1 MTSRPAGVTRTVY
14 SVPAKRSIVMPY
26 RYRVNAPRSL
36 VWNQLVHLEQIYT
49 QTSPA
54 HLFFRVRGGGPLC
67 AVAVIDCEETVEGE
81 HVRHVFKMDHFMPR
95 KMIAYTSEDS
105 VTTTSGGQKFHSKV
119 HCSFVLEDANSQESA
134 TDIDFSVIVVLP
146 SRIHRMVARML
157 GTEAIWKP
165 HIVEES
171 LGFARLMD
179 RMSPTRTVSETH
191 GPAQDDGS

>member
-1 MTSRPAGVTRTVY
+1 MTSKPAGVKGTLY
-14 SVPAKRSIVMPY
+14 SVPEKRSIVMPY
-26 RYRVNAPRSL
+26 RYRVNAPRAL
-36 VWNQLVHLEQIYT
+36 VWNQLVNLEQIYT

-54 HLFFRVRGGGPLC
+54 HLFFRVRGGGPLT
-67 AVAVIDCEETVEGE
+67 ATAAIDCEETVEGE
-81 HVRHVFKMDHFMPR
+81 HVRHVFKMDHFTPGETV
-95 KMIAYTSEDS
+95 AYTSEDS

-119 HCSFVLEDANSQESA
+119 HCSFVLEDADAQALA
-134 TDIDFSVIVVLP
+134 TDIDFCVIVVLP

-179 RMSPTRTVSETH
+179 RMAPTRTASETH
-191 GPAQDDGS
+191 RLA